1 MGSNCFL
8 FNRPRMRLLK
18 MKMLQLKRRKRRRT
32 SPKPK
37 KSTKPLG
44 IGNLSIIVN
53 PSGPENLLKSRRMN
67 IVNFTRVS
75 PKTRKNI

>member
-1 MGSNCFL
+1 
-8 FNRPRMRLLK
+8 MRLLK
-18 MKMLQLKRRKRRRT
+18 TKMLQLKRRRKRKT

-53 PSGPENLLKSRRMN
+53 PFGLENLLKSRKMN
-67 IVNFTRVS
+67 IVNFTRG
-75 PKTRKNI
+75 KTI